1 MNINS
6 WSKNRQNQSLD
17 NKTGSMHA
25 ETSKNVRGGGTVCS
39 VFTAVDQVLVKTPR
53 KTCKKFDQIYVVK
66 TERANLVTMDVWYGQ
81 QLLRKSEI
89 HNTFTEEDPVM
100 YRVKICEMES
110 KA

>member
-17 NKTGSMHA
+17 NKTGFMAA

-53 KTCKKFDQIYVVK
+53 KTCKKSAMAFFVLLLIL
-66 TERANLVTMDVWYGQ
+66 LVF
-81 QLLRKSEI
+81 LEK
-89 HNTFTEEDPVM
+89 
-100 YRVKICEMES
+100 
-110 KA
+110 